1 MVLAWS
7 KGLARDFEPM
17 LADLLILQWWGIR

>member
-7 KGLARDFEPM
+7 KGLAKDFEPM
-17 LADLLILQWWGIR
+17 LADLLLLQWWAIR